1 MKYLLEKSGPTIAIH
16 YHIEYKKKQ
25 NINKKQRIENI
36 LERRRQPFKKT
47 VKHFIVIL
55 QCTVR
60 KMKNI
65 TNK

>member
-1 MKYLLEKSGPTIAIH
+1 MLEKSGPTIAIH

-47 VKHFIVIL
+47 VEHFIVVF

>member
-1 MKYLLEKSGPTIAIH
+1 MLEKSGPTIYIH
-16 YHIEYKKKQ
+16 YYIEYKRKQ
-25 NINKKQRIENI
+25 NITKKQRIENI

-47 VKHFIVIL
+47 VEHFIVVF